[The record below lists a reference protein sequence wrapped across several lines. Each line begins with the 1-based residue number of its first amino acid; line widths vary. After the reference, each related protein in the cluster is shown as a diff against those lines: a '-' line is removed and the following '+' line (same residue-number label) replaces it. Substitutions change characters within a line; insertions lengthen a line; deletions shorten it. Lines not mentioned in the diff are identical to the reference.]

1 MAKSFSAMVRTLA
14 GCGMRRVRR
23 ASKRRSWFTY
33 QTSPTWRPPSGSNAC
48 YRIQPGSFRGVLR
61 LSVHTAGPLPAA
73 AAARSRP
80 IAEPPPSADRKQR
93 PHFIL
98 PILFASGARCDQSA
112 ARHFPDPDLGGAWHS
127 DTHSPSSRQLARSAD
142 DASQIAVFRER
153 SSAAS
158 KTMPFSEWSVI
169 LPERRSGAT
178 S

>member
-1 MAKSFSAMVRTLA
+1 MVRTLA